1 MANGCSVKRRPN
13 QSASKS
19 AEERNEGCR
28 LERVRLGAKITERK
42 HRDRTRRKMLRR
54 RAGMAMLLVAAA
66 LGVGWTGMAR
76 AQEPASTPAM
86 VEAPA
91 GTEPLAEASGA
102 AQADPQASG
111 VIRGNVVDKTGTL
124 LGGVH
129 VRLTQGGPAAA
140 QEVTTSDDGQFAITN
155 AAPGNFQLTFTAANY
170 AAQNYSGT
178 LRAGETLTL
187 PQITL
192 QLATEVT
199 EVRVEESTVEIA
211 QEQIHEQEKQ
221 RVLGAIPNFYVTY
234 EGGDTAPLNTRQ
246 KFELAWK
253 STLDPVT
260 FVITGAIA
268 GSQQATNA
276 FSGYGQGAQGYGKRY
291 GASYADVVTGT
302 FIGSAILPSLLK
314 QDPRYFYKGTGT
326 FRSRFWYAV
335 SQTFICKGD
344 NGKWQFNYSSILGS
358 LAAGGISNAYYPDTD
373 RGAGLTFENFG
384 IGIGATAGV
393 NLLQEFVLR
402 KLTPHAQKF
411 DPANP

>member
-1 MANGCSVKRRPN
+1 
-13 QSASKS
+13 
-19 AEERNEGCR
+19 
-28 LERVRLGAKITERK
+28 
-42 HRDRTRRKMLRR
+42 MLRR
-54 RAGMAMLLVAAA
+54 YGGLPALLFAA
-66 LGVGWTGMAR
+66 LGVGWPAMAR
-76 AQEPASTPAM
+76 AQEPASTPAT

-91 GTEPLAEASGA
+91 GTGPLAETSGA

-111 VIRGNVVDKTGTL
+111 MIRGTVVDKTGTL

-129 VRLTQGGPAAA
+129 VRLTQGGQAAA
-140 QEVTTSDDGQFAITN
+140 QEVTSGDDGQFSIAN
-155 AAPGNFQLTFTAANY
+155 AGPGNFQLTFTAANY
-170 AAQNYSGT
+170 ATQNYTGT
-178 LRAGETLTL
+178 LRAGESLMV

-199 EVRVEESTVEIA
+199 EIRVEESTVEIA
-211 QEQIHEQEKQ
+211 QEQIKEQEKQ
-221 RVLGAIPNFYVTY
+221 RILGAIPNFYVTY
-234 EGGDTAPLNTRQ
+234 EGSDAAPLNTRQ

-253 STLDPVT
+253 STLDPMT

-402 KLTPHAQKF
+402 KLTPHAQKL

>member
-1 MANGCSVKRRPN
+1 M
-13 QSASKS
+13 SA
-19 AEERNEGCR
+19 
-28 LERVRLGAKITERK
+28 
-42 HRDRTRRKMLRR
+42 
-54 RAGMAMLLVAAA
+54 LLLAA
-66 LGVGWTGMAR
+66 LGLGMPAMAF
-76 AQEPASTPAM
+76 AQDPVSTPAA
-86 VEAPA
+86 VEAPTNATPPAA
-91 GTEPLAEASGA
+91 GAN
-102 AQADPQASG
+102 QASG
-111 VIRGNVVDKTGTL
+111 VIRGTVVDKTGTL

-129 VRLTQGGPAAA
+129 VQLTQGGQAAS
-140 QEVTTSDDGQFAITN
+140 QEAITSDDGQFTIAN
-155 AAPGNFQLTFTAANY
+155 AAPGNFQLTFTAENY

-178 LRAGETLTL
+178 LRAGESLIV

-199 EVRVEESTVEIA
+199 TVRVEESVEEIA
-211 QEQIHEQEKQ
+211 QEQLKEQEKQ

-234 EGGDTAPLNTRQ
+234 AGTETAPLNTRQ

-268 GSQQATNA
+268 GSQQATDA
-276 FSGYGQGAQGYGKRY
+276 FSGYGQGAQGYGKRF
-291 GASYADVVTGT
+291 GASYADIVTGT
-302 FIGSAILPSLLK
+302 FIGGAILPSVLK
-314 QDPRYFYKGTGT
+314 QDPRYFYRGTGT
-326 FRSRFWYAV
+326 FRSRFWYAI

-358 LAAGGISNAYYPDTD
+358 LAAGGISNAYYPETD

-402 KLTPHAQKF
+402 KLTPHARKATL